1 MNGQSPGG
9 SLLTAWRLPIH
20 FHAANAAKRENP
32 KRVFERNL
40 RVRGRSPLKKGREL
54 AHRLET
60 AHSFSC
66 GECHKQK
73 KPQRVFERSL
83 RS

>member
-32 KRVFERNL
+32 KRVFSREPFGAEGQEKAPL
-40 RVRGRSPLKKGREL
+40 VGRRARK
-54 AHRLET
+54 
-60 AHSFSC
+60 
-66 GECHKQK
+66 
-73 KPQRVFERSL
+73 SL
-83 RS
+83 

>member
-32 KRVFERNL
+32 KRVFERGPSGPKAKRRRPGAAAEPGNPF
-40 RVRGRSPLKKGREL
+40 RGASVSPLGQRKKQSPIRAGSR
-54 AHRLET
+54 
-60 AHSFSC
+60 
-66 GECHKQK
+66 KI
-73 KPQRVFERSL
+73 
-83 RS
+83 